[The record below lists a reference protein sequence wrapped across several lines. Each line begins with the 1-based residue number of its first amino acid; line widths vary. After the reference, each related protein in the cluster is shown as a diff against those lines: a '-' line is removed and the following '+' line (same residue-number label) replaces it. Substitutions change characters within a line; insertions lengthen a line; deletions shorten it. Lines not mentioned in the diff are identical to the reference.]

1 MSPYNI
7 RNDFDECNTVCV
19 QRVGLQPQNKLLEIT
34 ESGLHRATTSHCF
47 LLGRQLDAGE
57 RSPEG
62 GSWVGSAEAVKL
74 SDRLFQFVSVEN
86 VIESSPVARAG
97 WGLRGLSEPLL
108 C

>member
-1 MSPYNI
+1 M
-7 RNDFDECNTVCV
+7 CVCV
-19 QRVGLQPQNKLLEIT
+19 QNKLLEIT
-34 ESGLHRATTSHCF
+34 ESGLHRPPPVTVF
-47 LLGRQLDAGE
+47 LGRKLDAGE